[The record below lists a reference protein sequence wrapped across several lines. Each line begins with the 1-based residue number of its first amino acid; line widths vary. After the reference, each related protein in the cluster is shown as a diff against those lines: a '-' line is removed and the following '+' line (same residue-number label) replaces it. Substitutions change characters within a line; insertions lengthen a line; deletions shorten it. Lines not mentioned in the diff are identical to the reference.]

1 MATSDSFTHEVLM
14 KAHKEIASGTT
25 YTCQDDAELRILQRF
40 GFEVKEGHA
49 SLDQGSELLDEDK
62 ISMHLSDDL
71 QGILRSIE
79 ILPCTDSTN
88 DRMQERSKEMSIDGH
103 VLMAE
108 VQTAGRGRRGRK
120 WESPFGRTI
129 ALTLG
134 VSIDR
139 PASAVSCLSLVAGV
153 AVADALL
160 SVGVAGAKLK
170 WPNDVLIEGG
180 KVGGILTELVV
191 ATQPVE
197 VVVGIGVN
205 VGSASSIRQVVDYPV
220 ADVGDYVDGPVRN
233 RLVAELINHVLRNC
247 RLFEESGFAALREQW
262 MQLDAYRNRDV
273 VITSPSERVHGKA
286 IGLGSNGELLIQ
298 TDDGTRRKI
307 IGGDVSLREVA

>member
-1 MATSDSFTHEVLM
+1 M
-14 KAHKEIASGTT
+14 KAYKEISSSKSYA
-25 YTCQDDAELRILQRF
+25 CQDESELNILKRF
-40 GFEVKEGHA
+40 GFEITGDHA
-49 SLDQGSELLDEDK
+49 SLGERAELLDADQ
-62 ISMHLSDDL
+62 ISIHLSDDL
-71 QGILRSIE
+71 QGTLRNIE

-88 DRMQERSKEMSIDGH
+88 DRLQERSKEMSIDGH
-103 VLMAE
+103 IMMAE

-120 WESPFGRTI
+120 WETPFGRTV
-129 ALTLG
+129 ALSLG
-134 VSIDR
+134 VSIDM
-139 PASAVSCLSLVAGV
+139 PASAVSCLSLVVGV

-160 SVGVAGAKLK
+160 SVGVADVKLK
-170 WPNDVLIEGG
+170 WPNDVLVNEG

-191 ATQPVE
+191 PTKPVE

-205 VGSASSIRQVVDYPV
+205 VGSASFIRQIVDYPV
-220 ADVGDYVDGPVRN
+220 ADVCDYVEGPVRN

-247 RLFEESGFAALREQW
+247 RLLEKSGFASLRERW
-262 MQLDAYRNRDV
+262 MQLDAFRNRDV